1 MGDSIIRSVD
11 TCQCKVKKYLS
22 DHNSPPVTQQNWNYF
37 TESFRAFA
45 PVNLGT
51 FFAGILIFF
60 LV

>member
-22 DHNSPPVTQQNWNYF
+22 DHSSPPATQQNWNYF
-37 TESFRAFA
+37 TESFMAFA
-45 PVNLGT
+45 PANLGT